1 MRVAE
6 VPERI
11 VVDASVGLKWV
22 LREEHS
28 DRAVALG
35 PGRELLTSALFW
47 AESGNAIA
55 TRIRRGDLDKAA
67 ASEAFQDLQTVPL
80 RTRPL
85 DGTAAAAAL
94 MIARELM
101 HPIYDCCYLA
111 LAIEENSIVITA
123 DQRFRSAVAA
133 HPALADRVVLLRD
146 IALR

>member
-1 MRVAE
+1 
-6 VPERI
+6 
-11 VVDASVGLKWV
+11 
-22 LREEHS
+22 
-28 DRAVALG
+28 
-35 PGRELLTSALFW
+35 
-47 AESGNAIA
+47 
-55 TRIRRGDLDKAA
+55 
-67 ASEAFQDLQTVPL
+67 
-80 RTRPL
+80 
-85 DGTAAAAAL
+85 